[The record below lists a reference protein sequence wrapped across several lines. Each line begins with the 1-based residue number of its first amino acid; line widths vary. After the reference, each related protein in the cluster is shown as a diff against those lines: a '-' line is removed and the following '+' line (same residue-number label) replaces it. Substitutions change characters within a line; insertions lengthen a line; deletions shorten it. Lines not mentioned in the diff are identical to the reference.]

1 MAVQTTI
8 NRYPAAAVA
17 GDRAGQEPIVHTPYN
32 CTAEDVTSGSTTTH
46 VTVGNFV
53 WAGTAGGQV
62 NGATAATAATDKPLG
77 LVERLF
83 DHFNYELKSDG
94 TMEILDGQTVTVVVE
109 GDMYAKTATAATV
122 GQKVFANTTTG
133 AVHPGTAGGTVASC
147 VETMWFVK
155 SAGAIGDVIIIGT
168 SGQAP
173 EAAGA

>member
-1 MAVQTTI
+1 MAVQKTI

-32 CTAEDVTSGSTTTH
+32 CTAEDVTSGSTATH

-53 WAGTAGGQV
+53 WAGTAEGQV
-62 NGATAATAATDKPLG
+62 KAAATAATDKPLG

-133 AVHPGTAGGTVASC
+133 AVHTGTAGGTVASC

-168 SGQAP
+168 FGQAP
-173 EAAGA
+173 EAASA